1 MSQVILSE
9 RQRRLQPIDF
19 APATV
24 LTREIPRDTT
34 LKAMLFVLQGSIVA
48 TFASGTPL
56 SDSKSIFDNLIENIT
71 ITIDGSRIVK
81 SIRPWMLRVQ
91 QLYASKALPDRRA
104 SAGASATAFPT
115 VTGGFLFGTTGQTCS
130 FYEAILM
137 SFENVFAGVGKGR
150 EATWLK
156 TKGTAS
162 AEIRVATKGY
172 DSLKAFGNTAPVV
185 WSAPNIRL
193 EVFTVEQ
200 QDVPVTTVFS
210 DWKQTVKTAPIA
222 GDVTGFLVELNKG
235 NLLQSIQL
243 LCEDGNAGGATLG
256 TGNGLTNLLLTD
268 IALKINGQ
276 QDIKSTTFLGL
287 QTENRARFGI
297 IAPVSGGVSQLDGS
311 VYWDFTR
318 ENDLSTA
325 LDCRAP
331 LVDQVHLS
339 LSSRA
344 GFPFNPAK
352 PAMVTIMT
360 NEIVMLA

>member
-1 MSQVILSE
+1 MSMILSE

-34 LKAMLFVLQGSIVA
+34 LKALLFILQGSVGY

-81 SIRPWMLRVQ
+81 SIRPWMIRIQ
-91 QLYASKALPDRRA
+91 QLYASKVLPDRRS
-104 SAGASATAFPT
+104 SAGATATAFPT
-115 VTGGFLFGTTGQTCS
+115 VEGGFVFGTTGQKTS
-130 FYEAILM
+130 VYEALM
-137 SFENVFAGVGKGR
+137 LSFENVFAKVGK

-162 AEIRVATKGY
+162 AEIRIATKGLN
-172 DSLKAFGNTAPVV
+172 SLLAMGNTAPVV
-185 WSAPNIRL
+185 FAYQNGDIKI
-193 EVFTVEQ
+193 EVFTIEQ
-200 QDVPVTTVFS
+200 QDVPVTAIFS

-276 QDIKSTTFLGL
+276 QDVKSTTFLGL
-287 QTENRARFGI
+287 QSENRARFGI
-297 IAPVSGGVSQLDGS
+297 VSPISGGVSPLDGS

-318 ENDLSTA
+318 QGDLTTA

-339 LSSRA
+339 LSTRA
-344 GFPFNPAK
+344 GFPFNASK
-352 PAMVTIMT
+352 PAMVSIMT
-360 NEIVMLA
+360 NEIVPLA